1 MGQTLPLEV
10 VVLIAHCSHPEAL
23 NEGDMPRTTSL
34 KSIQAQ
40 ILALEAKADAL
51 KNAEKPGI
59 KQLRAV
65 VSKFKLSPA
74 DVKLALNGRGR
85 KRSALAG
92 KKVPPKYRNPA
103 DKGETW
109 TGRGRQPLWLVAA
122 LKSGK

>member
-1 MGQTLPLEV
+1 
-10 VVLIAHCSHPEAL
+10 
-23 NEGDMPRTTSL
+23 MPRTTSL

-65 VSKFKLSPA
+65 VSKFKLSSV
-74 DVKLALNGRGR
+74 DVKSALKGRARNGSSLAGR
-85 KRSALAG
+85 K
-92 KKVPPKYRNPA
+92 VQPKYRDPA
-103 DKGETW
+103 NKAATW

-122 LKSGK
+122 LKSGKKLDSFLIK

>member
-1 MGQTLPLEV
+1 
-10 VVLIAHCSHPEAL
+10 
-23 NEGDMPRTTSL
+23 MPRTTSL

-51 KNAEKPGI
+51 KSAEKPGI

-92 KKVPPKYRNPA
+92 KKVAPKYRNPA
-103 DKGETW
+103 DKRETW
-109 TGRGRQPLWLVAA
+109 TGRGA
-122 LKSGK
+122 SGQGQLEIFFWGCPRKRRFLGCV